1 MATVRIEFDLDSDVY
16 PELHAAL
23 LRLGDA
29 GLRGERIR
37 QLATAGLVWENV
49 RIHGAAAIGPNP
61 AVPPAARVVPPV
73 PVPAPLPVL
82 AAEVDPPVDRKPPR
96 PKKAP
101 ARRKDDVRGADFV
114 DLAISAEP
122 APSPPLVERRKAPR
136 DLPVLMDVVA
146 DEEVEDSRTMA
157 LAAAAE
163 PVPVPLSPPPL
174 PPLPLPPPPPPAV
187 ALPDPVPHPVIA
199 AVEPLADEAVILP
212 VDPHHLASL
221 AETPQRRSRLM
232 RMKERGLFKNG

>member
-73 PVPAPLPVL
+73 LVPVPVPAPLPVL

-122 APSPPLVERRKAPR
+122 AP
-136 DLPVLMDVVA
+136 
-146 DEEVEDSRTMA
+146 
-157 LAAAAE
+157 
-163 PVPVPLSPPPL
+163 
-174 PPLPLPPPPPPAV
+174 
-187 ALPDPVPHPVIA
+187 
-199 AVEPLADEAVILP
+199 
-212 VDPHHLASL
+212 
-221 AETPQRRSRLM
+221 
-232 RMKERGLFKNG
+232 

>member
-1 MATVRIEFDLDSDVY
+1 MATVRLEFDLDSDVY

-29 GLRGERIR
+29 SLRGERIR

-61 AVPPAARVVPPV
+61 AVAPVPPRGVPPA
-73 PVPAPLPVL
+73 PVPAPLPVF
-82 AAEVDPPVDRKPPR
+82 AAEVEPPAERKPPR
-96 PKKAP
+96 PKKTP
-101 ARRKDDVRGADFV
+101 ARRRDDVRGADFV

-122 APSPPLVERRKAPR
+122 VPPPFVERRAAPR

-146 DEEVEDSRTMA
+146 DEEVVDSRTMA
-157 LAAAAE
+157 LAAAEPA
-163 PVPVPLSPPPL
+163 PVPRPPPPL
-174 PPLPLPPPPPPAV
+174 PPSPPPVPDPAPLPMAV
-187 ALPDPVPHPVIA
+187 A
-199 AVEPLADEAVILP
+199 VETSAEEEPVILP

>member
-1 MATVRIEFDLDSDVY
+1 MATVRLEFDLDSDVY

-23 LRLGDA
+23 VRPADA

-49 RIHGAAAIGPNP
+49 RVHGAAAIGPNP
-61 AVPPAARVVPPV
+61 AAAPVPDRGVPPV

-82 AAEVDPPVDRKPPR
+82 AAEVELPVERKPPR
-96 PKKAP
+96 PKKTA

-122 APSPPLVERRKAPR
+122 APPPPLVERRKAPR

-146 DEEVEDSRTMA
+146 DDEVEDSRTMA

-163 PVPVPLSPPPL
+163 PVPAPL
-174 PPLPLPPPPPPAV
+174 PPLPPPPV
-187 ALPDPVPHPVIA
+187 ALPDPVPRPVTA

>member
-1 MATVRIEFDLDSDVY
+1 MATVRLEFDLDSDLY

-61 AVPPAARVVPPV
+61 AVAPAPARVAPPV

-82 AAEVDPPVDRKPPR
+82 AAEVELPVERKPPR

-122 APSPPLVERRKAPR
+122 APSPPPVERRKAPR

-163 PVPVPLSPPPL
+163 LAPVPLPPP
-174 PPLPLPPPPPPAV
+174 PLPPPPPS
-187 ALPDPVPHPVIA
+187 LPDPAPLPIAVAEASSAEEEPVM
-199 AVEPLADEAVILP
+199 LP

>member
-1 MATVRIEFDLDSDVY
+1 MATVRLEFDLDSDLY

-37 QLATAGLVWENV
+37 QLAAAGLVWENV
-49 RIHGAAAIGPNP
+49 RIHGVAAIGPNP
-61 AVPPAARVVPPV
+61 AAAPVPVRAAPPV
-73 PVPAPLPVL
+73 PAPAPLPVL
-82 AAEVDPPVDRKPPR
+82 AAEVELPVERKPPR
-96 PKKAP
+96 PKKTP
-101 ARRKDDVRGADFV
+101 ARRRDDVRGADFV

-122 APSPPLVERRKAPR
+122 APPFVERRAAPR
-136 DLPVLMDVVA
+136 NLPVLMDVVA

-157 LAAAAE
+157 LTAAAE
-163 PVPVPLSPPPL
+163 PVPVPLPPPPL
-174 PPLPLPPPPPPAV
+174 PPPPV
-187 ALPDPVPHPVIA
+187 ALPDPVPHPVTA